1 MKIFL
6 KGTNVGTTH
15 LQPGAVI
22 RMYLAFYNVTSIIDF
37 TSMLTTVCA
46 SIIILWLFPTESKI
60 SPVCIIRFILTTL
73 NNAQH
78 ICKLVRVDNNGA
90 LENSTDV
97 TNLLVD
103 YFSIRMETNG
113 GDT

>member
-15 LQPGAVI
+15 LKTGAVI
-22 RMYLAFYNVTSIIDF
+22 CIYLAFYNVTSVIDF
-37 TSMLTTVCA
+37 TSMCTDVCA
-46 SIIILWLFPTESKI
+46 NIIILWFFPTEPKR
-60 SPVCIIRFILTTL
+60 SPFGIICFILTTL
-73 NNAQH
+73 NNVQH
-78 ICKLVRVDNNGA
+78 TCRRVRVDNNGA

-103 YFSIRMETNG
+103 
-113 GDT
+113 